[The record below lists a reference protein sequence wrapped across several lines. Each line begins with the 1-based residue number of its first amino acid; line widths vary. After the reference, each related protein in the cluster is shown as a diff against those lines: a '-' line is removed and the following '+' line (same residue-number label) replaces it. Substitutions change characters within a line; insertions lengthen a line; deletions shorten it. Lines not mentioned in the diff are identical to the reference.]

1 MDELLASLPRHGGE
15 AAKAGRDRRL
25 AHLGS
30 TRPDLERALELQRTL
45 LGRQIEMLEIFR
57 QGGMPNVAIPERYL
71 AAKLRRSIPALHG
84 EPIPLPAKLLELS
97 TREYCGHLATGG
109 AGEAAA
115 AVGRALDARAL
126 DGAALISASFGRDQ
140 RRVRFMA
147 AQHQLSP
154 DLTWLVAELAVAPF
168 AYLLQCQV
176 LRAAPETLG
185 SWDRGYCPA
194 CGSWPAV
201 AEVVGGRQSLR
212 CSFCAAA
219 WQTASY
225 CCIYCSNDGDTFVT
239 AAPDPEQ
246 AGRRLQMC
254 NACGGYLKALEL
266 TEPTEFPLVAVED
279 LASMDLDMIAIERKY
294 MRPALPEIK
303 RR

>member
-1 MDELLASLPRHGGE
+1 MDPLRASL
-15 AAKAGRDRRL
+15 DRRL
-25 AHLGS
+25 AQLAAA
-30 TRPDLERALELQRTL
+30 RPDLDRALELQRTL
-45 LGRQIEMLEIFR
+45 LGRQIDMLGMFR
-57 QGGMPNVAIPERYL
+57 QAGVPNVSLPERYL
-71 AAKLRRSIPALHG
+71 AAKFRRSIPALHG
-84 EPIPLPAKLLELS
+84 EPIPLPAKVLELS
-97 TREYCGHLATGG
+97 AREYCGHLADGG

-126 DGAALISASFGRDQ
+126 DGAALLSASFGRDQ

-147 AQHQLSP
+147 AQHDLSP
-154 DLTWLVAELAVAPF
+154 DLTWLVTELAVAPF

-176 LRAAPETLG
+176 LTSAAVLETLRC
-185 SWDRGYCPA
+185 WDRGYCPA

-201 AEVVGGRQSLR
+201 AEVIAGRHSLR

-225 CCIYCSNDGDTFVT
+225 RCIYCSNDGETFMT
-239 AAPDPEQ
+239 AAPDPDQ
-246 AGRRLQMC
+246 PGRRIQMC
-254 NACGGYLKALEL
+254 NACGGYLKVLEL

-303 RR
+303 KR